1 MAFLPFGWPIW
12 NIYAGRFDELNICFL
27 FQAAVVDLI
36 LVSLGAVIAYC
47 DVLGLDELRL
57 RFKVEITDNCAIQK
71 TFCVPVPFRSKL

>member
-1 MAFLPFGWPIW
+1 M
-12 NIYAGRFDELNICFL
+12 
-27 FQAAVVDLI
+27 FQAAVDDLI